1 MRKRS
6 FSKCRKEKG
15 CDAEMKNFINEEVT
29 DFKVQAYHEKE
40 FKEVT
45 KKDILGHWSVFFFY
59 PADFTFVCPTELG
72 DLQDFYEEFK
82 ACGCEIYS
90 VSMDTHF
97 VHKAWADA
105 SDTIRNI
112 EYPMLAD
119 PAGELSRFFGV
130 RIKEEGQALRGTFIV
145 NPQGKIKAYEVHDLG
160 IGRNAEELLR
170 KVQAAQFVEEH
181 GEQVCPAKWKP
192 GEETLMPSL
201 DLVGML

>member
-1 MRKRS
+1 
-6 FSKCRKEKG
+6 
-15 CDAEMKNFINEEVT
+15 MKSLINEEIK
-29 DFKVQAYHEKE
+29 DFKVQAYHKGVFEEITKE
-40 FKEVT
+40 DV
-45 KKDILGHWSVFFFY
+45 LGKWSVFFFY

-72 DLQDFYEEFK
+72 DLQDFYEEFQE
-82 ACGCEIYS
+82 CGCEIYS

-105 SDTIRNI
+105 SETIKGI

-119 PAGELSRFFGV
+119 PTGELAKFFGV

-145 NPQGKIKAYEVHDLG
+145 NPEGKVKAYEVHDLG

>member
-1 MRKRS
+1 MVCIFLLSGR
-6 FSKCRKEKG
+6 
-15 CDAEMKNFINEEVT
+15 
-29 DFKVQAYHEKE
+29 
-40 FKEVT
+40 
-45 KKDILGHWSVFFFY
+45 FY
-59 PADFTFVCPTELG
+59 ICMPYGAWR
-72 DLQDFYEEFK
+72 LQDFYEAFQE
-82 ACGCEIYS
+82 CGCEIYS

-105 SDTIRNI
+105 SDTIKKI

-119 PAGELSRFFGV
+119 PTGELAKFFGV
-130 RIKEEGQALRGTFIV
+130 RLKEKGQALRGTFII
-145 NPQGKIKAYEVHDLG
+145 NPDGKIKAYEVHDLG

-170 KVQAAQFVEEH
+170 KVQAAQYVEEH

>member
-1 MRKRS
+1 MV
-6 FSKCRKEKG
+6 C
-15 CDAEMKNFINEEVT
+15 I
-29 DFKVQAYHEKE
+29 
-40 FKEVT
+40 
-45 KKDILGHWSVFFFY
+45 FFY

-72 DLQDFYEEFK
+72 DLQDFYEAFQE
-82 ACGCEIYS
+82 CGCEIYS

-105 SDTIRNI
+105 SDTIKKI

-119 PAGELSRFFGV
+119 PTGELAKFFGV
-130 RIKEEGQALRGTFIV
+130 RLKEKGQALRGTFII
-145 NPQGKIKAYEVHDLG
+145 NPDGKIKAYEVHDLG

-170 KVQAAQFVEEH
+170 KVQAAQYVEEH